1 MKILKLITLFIVVST
16 TCLAQTKT
24 IGLTKQGAV
33 DFALKNNL
41 ELRAVKIGI
50 DEAKGRLTQSGR
62 LDNPSLGLE
71 YGSTKIIRNG
81 DEFEFS
87 VSISQKFPLTKRLS
101 KEIDVSQIDV
111 RLAEMEYA
119 QAKRMLALRV
129 ELAYIGI
136 QEKLAIL
143 ETKKEALKVFDD
155 IAKTIKQASERGE
168 ASVISANLAKSESA
182 RFKNEIL
189 QDEIEI
195 DSAIIELETLLGFD
209 HSQKLSIAETLSP
222 AENPNVKFS
231 VELLEN
237 RPDYQ
242 MYKLAQESSKAQV
255 ELIKAKKFEDPE
267 IGVFYSRSRREDD
280 PRGLVN
286 EDTLGLALS
295 IPLPFNSFDGSI
307 QEKLAARRRAETL
320 ASAKEIDIRNE
331 IRIWQMR
338 FKKYTDA
345 LKQFDDET
353 IALVKKSESDIL
365 QARKLGQSEIIEVLN
380 IRKNLFD
387 LQVRRTNII
396 AQQSASAS
404 NLKAS
409 EFKNEK
415 EEYNEK

>member
-50 DEAKGRLTQSGR
+50 DEAKGKLTQSGR

-231 VELLEN
+231 AELLEN

-242 MYKLAQESSKAQV
+242 MYKLSQESSKAQV

-286 EDTLGLALS
+286 EDALGLALS

-415 EEYNEK
+415 EEDNEK

>member
-1 MKILKLITLFIVVST
+1 M
-16 TCLAQTKT
+16 
-24 IGLTKQGAV
+24 
-33 DFALKNNL
+33 
-41 ELRAVKIGI
+41 
-50 DEAKGRLTQSGR
+50 
-62 LDNPSLGLE
+62 
-71 YGSTKIIRNG
+71 
-81 DEFEFS
+81 
-87 VSISQKFPLTKRLS
+87 
-101 KEIDVSQIDV
+101 
-111 RLAEMEYA
+111 
-119 QAKRMLALRV
+119 
-129 ELAYIGI
+129 
-136 QEKLAIL
+136 
-143 ETKKEALKVFDD
+143 
-155 IAKTIKQASERGE
+155 
-168 ASVISANLAKSESA
+168 
-182 RFKNEIL
+182 
-189 QDEIEI
+189 
-195 DSAIIELETLLGFD
+195 
-209 HSQKLSIAETLSP
+209 
-222 AENPNVKFS
+222 
-231 VELLEN
+231 
-237 RPDYQ
+237 
-242 MYKLAQESSKAQV
+242 
-255 ELIKAKKFEDPE
+255 IKAKKFEDPE

>member
-50 DEAKGRLTQSGR
+50 DEAKGKLTQSGR

-286 EDTLGLALS
+286 EDALGLALS

-415 EEYNEK
+415 EEDNEK